1 MPSLRRYTAGS
12 IKQKAL
18 KLKISALMRAVSMDE

>member
-1 MPSLRRYTAGS
+1 MPTLRRYTAGS